1 MAAPIRTR
9 MVPRR
14 MTTDLLT
21 LTQLMSPAFPVGAF
35 AYSHGLEAAVEAG
48 VIKDAQSLEA
58 WITDLVEIGSA
69 HADAVFLNAAFSAKQ
84 EALDML
90 DAQVRAFAASS
101 ERLMEADLQGAAF
114 CDTVNGVWGLH
125 LPHLTYAVAV
135 GHVAQRMDLDVEQ
148 TTALYLQAFVANLC
162 AAALR
167 SVPLG
172 QLDGQK
178 VQMALQPI
186 CIAKARTVVGATL
199 DDAYSNT
206 WMSDIASMRHETQYS
221 RIFRT

>member
-1 MAAPIRTR
+1 MGAPIRTH
-9 MVPRR
+9 MVRRR

-35 AYSHGLEAAVEAG
+35 AYSHGLETAVETG
-48 VIKDAQSLEA
+48 IIKDAHSLEA
-58 WITDLVEIGSA
+58 WITDLVDIGSA
-69 HADAVFLNAAFSAKQ
+69 HADAVFINAAFTAQPES
-84 EALDML
+84 LDML
-90 DAQVRAFAASS
+90 DTQVRAVAASS
-101 ERLMEADLQGAAF
+101 ERLMETDLQGAAF
-114 CDTVNGVWGLH
+114 CDTVNGVWRLD
-125 LPHLTYAVAV
+125 LPRLTYAVAV
-135 GHVAQRMDLDVEQ
+135 GHVAQRMGLDIEQ
-148 TTALYLQAFVANLC
+148 TTAFYLQAFVANLC

-167 SVPLG
+167 AVPLG

-178 VQMALQPI
+178 VQMALQPL
-186 CIAKARTVVGATL
+186 CIAKARAVVGATL